1 MPCALSKQG
10 LDSAR
15 EGEFGVVF
23 TKSGPIIEDLYMLG
37 HPAIPIYLLDGDRP
51 AIFDAGFA
59 CLGEKYTKDI
69 KRILGRRQ
77 PEYCFLTHSHFD
89 HCGAVSVL
97 RKNFPAM
104 KVISSPKA
112 REVLKRPNA
121 VDLIRKLNHDAEQF
135 LASIGLAF
143 NASLAFKPF
152 SIDNTLGNGG
162 MIKLAS
168 HLTVCAYESPGHTW
182 DCLSYYIP
190 EKKILFTSEAAG
202 QPDLTGYIVSDCLVD
217 YDEYF
222 QSIKRLS
229 LLDFDVLCLGHLCVY
244 TDQDARNFIRA
255 SLTECERFR
264 HLVESC
270 LIQEK
275 WDLERVKNHIKSFE
289 YDSNP
294 GPKQMESAYL
304 LNLEAR
310 INAVWRQMDEAH
322 N

>member
-1 MPCALSKQG
+1 
-10 LDSAR
+10 
-15 EGEFGVVF
+15 
-23 TKSGPIIEDLYMLG
+23 
-37 HPAIPIYLLDGDRP
+37 
-51 AIFDAGFA
+51 
-59 CLGEKYTKDI
+59 
-69 KRILGRRQ
+69 
-77 PEYCFLTHSHFD
+77 
-89 HCGAVSVL
+89 
-97 RKNFPAM
+97 M

-168 HLTVCAYESPGHTW
+168 HLTVCAYE
-182 DCLSYYIP
+182 I
-190 EKKILFTSEAAG
+190 
-202 QPDLTGYIVSDCLVD
+202 
-217 YDEYF
+217 
-222 QSIKRLS
+222 
-229 LLDFDVLCLGHLCVY
+229 
-244 TDQDARNFIRA
+244 
-255 SLTECERFR
+255 
-264 HLVESC
+264 
-270 LIQEK
+270 
-275 WDLERVKNHIKSFE
+275 
-289 YDSNP
+289 P